1 VTASIAP
8 IARDNLTT
16 RVYEELRNAMMEG
29 RFWPGHRFKIRE
41 LAASLE
47 VSETPVRE
55 ALMQL
60 VREKG
65 LEMEAGRSITVARLS
80 LAQYLELRSIRLHLE
95 GMAGAAAAGRARR
108 SAISSIATAGAA
120 RPTATATSTATRITE
135 SNSMSAKARART
147 CFSSTSPTWAS
158 TRADSATATRIISK
172 TTAMLS

>member
-1 VTASIAP
+1 MTASIAP

-95 GMAGAAAAGRARR
+95 GMAGAAA
-108 SAISSIATAGAA
+108 T
-120 RPTATATSTATRITE
+120 TRIE
-135 SNSMSAKARART
+135 PREIDRLAAIHERLVANEDNGRWFEAVRDNWNSITRSISPLACRNSSPSSRASG
-147 CFSSTSPTWAS
+147 C
-158 TRADSATATRIISK
+158 ATGRW
-172 TTAMLS
+172 